1 MTLNDIDA
9 LAQAY
14 RAERDK
20 LASAVQVLETEVQA
34 LKRRELPT
42 IKRALAGAAGAQDQ
56 LKAALEAAPELFE
69 KPRTRVMHGIKVG
82 FAKQKGC
89 VSFDD
94 EGAVIARIRKL
105 LPADQSEL
113 LIRVRESVAKA
124 AVYDLTTAD
133 LKRLGIT
140 VSDAG
145 DALVIKPVDGEVDK
159 LINALLKDT
168 EEVGETEAAA

>member
-20 LASAVQVLETEVQA
+20 LANAVQVLESEVQA
-34 LKRRELPT
+34 LKRRELPA
-42 IKRALAGAAGAQDQ
+42 IKRSLAGTAEAYDR
-56 LKAALEAAPELFE
+56 LKAAIEAAPELFA
-69 KPRTRVMHGIKVG
+69 KPRTRVLHGIRVG
-82 FAKQKGC
+82 FTKQKGS

-94 EGAVIARIRKL
+94 EAAVIARIRKL
-105 LPADQSEL
+105 LPEDQAEL
-113 LIRVRESVAKA
+113 LIRVRENVAKA
-124 AVYDLTTAD
+124 AVYDLSAAD

-145 DALVIKPVDGEVDK
+145 DALVIKPVDGEVDR
-159 LINALLKDT
+159 LVNALLKET
-168 EEVGETEAAA
+168 QSLEETDAAA